1 MTDMLQAPESQ
12 RPKFVRDFSLPN
24 PCALERDFPV
34 AAVSQTALAESWRKE
49 VHRPA
54 THTHKWWAQR
64 LGTVFR
70 AVIIGACSDDGF
82 QTLERI
88 NKGAQFEGLRIL
100 DPFAGSGTTMVESI
114 KLGASCSSVDI
125 NPVASLVQRQALQRW
140 DMARLWEM
148 YRSVEERCRAEI
160 DYLHT
165 DSRGRT
171 VLYYFWVATAPC
183 VTCGI
188 EVDLFSSSIFAKH
201 AYPRR
206 HPQARVYC
214 STCDSIIDVC
224 LDQPELGICTCGA
237 KLTRDGPVRG
247 QMMTC
252 PAGHESRIIDALGG
266 NRPRHRLYAKLV
278 LDGESK
284 SYAPIDKY
292 DQELYEI
299 SARRLGAISRDLIVA
314 PVGDL
319 SEGYNTRQALR
330 WGFERWRDFFNK
342 RQLYCL
348 GLLGQAIKEQESSPE
363 REALCT
369 LFSGTLEFNNM
380 FCSFKGE
387 GTGAV
392 RHMFSHHVL
401 RPERTPLEAHPW
413 GTPKSSGSF
422 STLFKSRLLRA
433 HNYKADPH
441 DIVWEED
448 VASRRHHISAP
459 LTEAGANR
467 WEAVTA
473 DSACLPYS
481 DDSFDLVVTDPPY
494 FDNVHYSELADFFH
508 SWLRN
513 LSPFPEYNTEVETTR
528 SPAEAQSTDAIHF
541 REAMERILI
550 ESARVLK
557 QAGCMVFSFHHGD
570 SETWLSVC
578 LALRRAGLVVTAI
591 QPVKAE
597 MSTSSTKRGSNAPN
611 NLDSLVVCRPSASAR
626 ACLGN
631 TVEDTFATALN
642 RLSAIRDSGVLVG
655 EGDVR
660 SVVAGSVIA
669 LSTMPAYEADPADLL
684 TRAQELAEAACADW
698 QGQLEA
704 LSGDR
709 QNRSNGQ

>member
-1 MTDMLQAPESQ
+1 VTDVLQVPERQSTGT
-12 RPKFVRDFSLPN
+12 VYDLHLPN

-70 AVIIGACSDDGF
+70 AAIIGACSDDGF
-82 QTLERI
+82 QTLDRI
-88 NKGAQFEGLRIL
+88 NKGVQFDGLRIL
-100 DPFAGSGTTMVESI
+100 DPFGGSGTTMVESI
-114 KLGASCSSVDI
+114 KLGASCSSIDI

-140 DMARLWEM
+140 DMTRLWDM

-165 DSRGRT
+165 DSHGQT

-183 VTCGI
+183 VTCGVD
-188 EVDLFSSSIFAKH
+188 VDLFSSSVFAKH

-206 HPQARVYC
+206 HPQARAYC
-214 STCDSIIDVC
+214 SSCDSIVDVC
-224 LDQPELGICTCGA
+224 LDLPDLGTCTCGN
-237 KLTRDGPVRG
+237 KLAHDGPVRG

-266 NRPRHRLYAKLV
+266 DRPGHRMYAKLV
-278 LDGESK
+278 FDGESK
-284 SYAPIDKY
+284 SYAPIDEY
-292 DQELYEI
+292 DRELYELAACRLSTI
-299 SARRLGAISRDLIVA
+299 SPDLIVS
-314 PVGDL
+314 PTGHL

-330 WGFERWRDFFNK
+330 WGFKRWRDFFNA
-342 RQLYCL
+342 RQRYCL
-348 GLLGQAIKEQESSPE
+348 GLLGQSIKDLEPSPE

-401 RPERTPLEAHPW
+401 RPERVPLEAHPW

-433 HNYKADPH
+433 QNYKSDPH
-441 DIVWEED
+441 DIVWEENT
-448 VASRRHHISAP
+448 ASRRHHISVP
-459 LTEAGANR
+459 LTEASADR

-473 DSACLPYS
+473 DSACLPYV
-481 DDSFDLVVTDPPY
+481 DNSFDLVVTDPPY

-508 SWLRN
+508 SWLRC
-513 LSPFPEYNTEVETTR
+513 LAPYPEYNTEAETTR
-528 SPAEAQSTDAIHF
+528 SSAEAQSTDANHF
-541 REAMERILI
+541 REAMERILT

-557 QAGCMVFSFHHGD
+557 QTGCMVFSFHHGD
-570 SETWLSVC
+570 VETWMVLCS
-578 LALRRAGLVVTAI
+578 ALQRAGLVVTAI

-597 MSTSSTKRGSNAPN
+597 MSTSSTKRGSNTPN
-611 NLDSLVVCRPSASAR
+611 NLDSLVVCRLSDSAR
-626 ACLGN
+626 ANLGN
-631 TVEDTFATALN
+631 TVEDAFVTSLS
-642 RLSAIRDSGVLVG
+642 RLGVIRDSGVFVG

-660 SVVAGSVIA
+660 SIVAGSIIA
-669 LSTMPAYEADPADLL
+669 LSTMPDCEDDPADLL
-684 TRAQELAEAACADW
+684 ARAQELAETACAEW
-698 QGQLEA
+698 
-704 LSGDR
+704 
-709 QNRSNGQ
+709 